1 MEQSN
6 SILIENKS
14 FSLKI
19 REDAMAESLIFKPT
33 GEECLAANEEIPFF
47 SLTEDR
53 PYNNE
58 IKLAHPNKKTTFS
71 ANRVRREGNQLIV
84 GFELLDFEAVVE
96 IKETDE
102 YISFKLTDFLL
113 PASVHMELCMTPPPV
128 AEFRMIQL
136 PIVNKARFGEWLNVM
151 WDESVAINVLSTSVH
166 ARIDSEKRKGYR
178 ILTADAVRGI
188 KLKGC
193 EAALIVTSP
202 DKLLDCVEKIEDDYD
217 LPKGVAARRSDHI
230 NSSSYWVWDLNP
242 ENVDEHIALA
252 KQGGFDMM
260 LVYYACFF
268 KAQTYRYCNG
278 FEYLPE
284 YPNGIEDIKFVLKKI
299 KDAGMTAGMHFL
311 HPHIGLLSKYV
322 TPVADHRLNLKQ
334 YFTLSKPLGLDD
346 TTIYVEENPEGA
358 EMYEKCRVLKFGGE
372 LISYESYTTER
383 PYCFKGCVRGHYNT
397 NIIPHE
403 LGQIG
408 GLLDISE
415 FCANSAYINQHT
427 SLQDEIADRLA
438 EIYNLGFE
446 FLYYDGSEG
455 TNPPYEFHVPN
466 AQYTVYK
473 KCAKEPIF
481 CEGAAKAHFSW
492 HMLSGGNAFDI
503 FPPEIFKQ
511 SITKHPLEE
520 APRMANDFT
529 RLNFGWWTLDT
540 DTQPDMFEYG
550 SSRAAAWD
558 CPITIQARGY
568 GKAFDKA
575 PRFKDDFEVLR
586 RWEDV
591 RRLKWLTPEQKA
603 ELRSPDQE
611 HILLI
616 NENGE
621 YELAAYDEIKGAANG
636 SEDISAFVFERLGKS
651 YVVCWHKKGS
661 GLLSLPLKAQ
671 DIKYEEELGGAVI
684 PVKESDGSAIIPVE
698 NRRYLSCNLSK
709 EELIEA
715 FRCAKTV
722 NN

>member
-1 MEQSN
+1 MQQSN

-14 FSLKI
+14 FCLKI

-47 SLTEDR
+47 SVTEDR

-58 IKLAHPNKKTTFS
+58 IKLAHPNKRTTFS
-71 ANRVRREGNQLIV
+71 ANRVRREGNKLIV

-102 YISFKLTDFLL
+102 YISFKLVDFVL
-113 PASVHMELCMTPPPV
+113 PEHVHFGLCMTPPPV

-151 WDESVAINVLSTSVH
+151 WDDNVCINVLSTSPH

-202 DKLLDCVEKIEDDYD
+202 DTLLDCVEKIEDDYD
-217 LPKGVAARRSDHI
+217 LPRGVASRRSKHI
-230 NSSSYWVWDLNP
+230 NSSSYWVWELTP
-242 ENVDEHIALA
+242 KNVDEHIALA
-252 KQGGFDMM
+252 KKGGFDMM
-260 LVYYACFF
+260 LVYYSCFF
-268 KAQTYRYCNG
+268 KEEAYKHCNN
-278 FEYLPE
+278 FEFVPE
-284 YPNGIEDIKFVLKKI
+284 YPNGKEDVKFVLGKI
-299 KDAGMTAGMHFL
+299 KDAGMTAGIHFL
-311 HPHIGLLSKYV
+311 HPHIGLLSTYV

-334 YFTLSKPLGLDD
+334 YFTLAKPLGLDD
-346 TTIYVEENPEGA
+346 TTIYVEENPEGT
-358 EMYEKCRVLKFGGE
+358 EMHEKCRVLKFGGE

-415 FCANSAYINQHT
+415 FCANSVYINQNT

-446 FLYYDGSEG
+446 FIYYDGSEG
-455 TNPPYEFHVPN
+455 TNAPYEFHVPN
-466 AQYTVYK
+466 AQYKVYK
-473 KCAKEPIF
+473 KCAKAPLY

-492 HMLSGGNAFDI
+492 HILSGGNAFDI
-503 FPPEIFKQ
+503 FPPEIFKE
-511 SITKHPLEE
+511 SIAKHPLEE

-540 DTQPDMFEYG
+540 DHQPDMFEYG
-550 SSRAAAWD
+550 TSRAAAWD

-568 GKAFDKA
+568 AKAFDKA
-575 PRFKDDFEVLR
+575 PRFDDDFEVLR

-591 RRLKWLTPEQKA
+591 RRQSWLTPEQKA
-603 ELRSPDQE
+603 ELRNPNQE

-621 YELAAYDEIKGAANG
+621 YELAAYDEIKGVASG
-636 SEDISAFVFERLGKS
+636 SEDISAYVFERLGKT

-661 GLLSLPLKAQ
+661 GKLSLPLKAQ

-684 PVKESDGSAIIPVE
+684 PVEEADGLAVIPVE
-698 NRRYLSCNLSK
+698 NRRYLSSELSK
-709 EELIEA
+709 EAIVEA
-715 FRCAKTV
+715 FCSAKIIK
-722 NN
+722 